1 MISWVKKL
9 NRGFKSKEQ
18 TSRLNKI
25 SASLAARQNCIKE
38 EKEREGGLSSA
49 VYANDHTY
57 HRSTHSERDADVP
70 IEGATQRFTDENNW
84 REGRIIVELNIYAQ
98 GLSGCKKCGVP
109 LQLSHAIGI
118 KTPGLSALLKV
129 SIFTIVYNARSQ
141 CNLIKIRSL
150 IFFSV
155 SIVATRG
162 ATIEKEGADQL
173 PDFNQIG
180 SQ

>member
-1 MISWVKKL
+1 MERRANNSGVKYI
-9 NRGFKSKEQ
+9 
-18 TSRLNKI
+18 T
-25 SASLAARQNCIKE
+25 
-38 EKEREGGLSSA
+38 
-49 VYANDHTY
+49 
-57 HRSTHSERDADVP
+57 
-70 IEGATQRFTDENNW
+70 
-84 REGRIIVELNIYAQ
+84 Q

-180 SQ
+180 SQWSNNLKIKVLSQKTTFNKFQVDGINWHNVELPHEKYNEIFFKNIIPM